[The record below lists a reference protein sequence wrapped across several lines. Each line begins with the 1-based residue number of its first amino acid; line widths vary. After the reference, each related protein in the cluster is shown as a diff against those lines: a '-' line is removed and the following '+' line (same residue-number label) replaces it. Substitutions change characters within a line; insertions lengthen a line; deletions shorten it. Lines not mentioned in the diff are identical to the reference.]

1 MIKYAALL
9 RGINVGGHHIV
20 KMEDLRRIF
29 TSMDFE
35 NVKTYIQSGN
45 VIFETAETNADV
57 LAEKIER
64 ELKQA
69 FGFEIKTMARTIAG
83 LEEIAAHNPFKEP
96 AAGAKIYVSF
106 LSAAPAA
113 LLKDSLASFETDYEV
128 FRFRKRELYW
138 MIRPHNPAKELFSN
152 NFIEKH
158 LKVAATTRN
167 ITTVNK
173 ILLLK

>member
-20 KMEDLRRIF
+20 KMEELRRIF
-29 TSMDFE
+29 AAMNFE

-45 VIFETAETNADV
+45 VIFETAETNAEA

-64 ELKQA
+64 QLRQA
-69 FGFEIKTMARTIAG
+69 FGFEIKTMARTIAE
-83 LEEIAAHNPFKEP
+83 LEEIAARNPFPEP
-96 AAGAKIYVSF
+96 ESGAKTYVSF

-113 LLKDSLASFETDYEV
+113 PLKDSLASFANDFEV
-128 FRFRKRELYW
+128 FRFGNRELYW
-138 MIRPHNPAKELFSN
+138 MIRPGNTAKEVFSN

-167 ITTVNK
+167 MTTVNK

>member
-1 MIKYAALL
+1 MIKYAAFL

-29 TSMDFE
+29 ASMKFE

-45 VIFETAETNADV
+45 VIFETPETNTDT

-64 ELKQA
+64 ELRKSYD
-69 FGFEIKTMARTIAG
+69 FEIKTMPRALAE
-83 LEEIAAHNPFKEP
+83 LEEIAAHNPFKD
-96 AAGAKIYVSF
+96 AGAKIYITF
-106 LSAAPAA
+106 LSAEPDAE
-113 LLKDSLASFETDYEV
+113 LKDSLASFGNDFEV
-128 FRFRKRELYW
+128 FRFRNREMYCL
-138 MIRPHNPAKELFSN
+138 IRPNNPAKELFSN

-167 ITTVNK
+167 VTTVNK